1 MSLGIREMATQD
13 LDRVLMLLGE
23 SVEAP
28 RWTRRHCE
36 QILLAAPSEPLALCG
51 LVALSGGRV
60 VGFAAAS
67 RLRQEAAAEV
77 EALVVEREHRRQ
89 GIGAALIDACMAWAA
104 NAGASA
110 IRLEVRAS
118 NAAAISLYHRLGFS
132 TTGSRRAYYAA
143 PVEDAMLLEAP
154 LVSQTPL

>member
-1 MSLGIREMATQD
+1 
-13 LDRVLMLLGE
+13 VLVLLGE

-36 QILLAAPSEPLALCG
+36 QILLAAPSDPLALSG
-51 LVALSGGRV
+51 LVALSLVALSNDRV
-60 VGFAAAS
+60 VGFAVAS
-67 RLRQEAAAEV
+67 WLRQEAAAEV
-77 EALVVEREHRRQ
+77 EALVVERAHRRQ
-89 GIGAALIDACMAWAA
+89 GVGGALIDACMGWAV

-118 NAAAISLYHRLGFS
+118 NAAAISLYHRRGFS
-132 TTGSRRAYYAA
+132 TTGTRRAYYSA
-143 PVEDAMLLEAP
+143 PVEDALLLESP

>member
-13 LDRVLMLLGE
+13 LDHVVRLLGE

-36 QILLAAPSEPLALCG
+36 QILLAAPSDPLALFG
-51 LVALSGGRV
+51 LVALIGGRL
-60 VGFAAAS
+60 VGFAVAS
-67 RLRQEAAAEV
+67 WLRQEAAAEV

-104 NAGASA
+104 KAGASA

-118 NAAAISLYHRLGFS
+118 NAAAISLYHRCGFS
-132 TTGSRRAYYAA
+132 TKGTRHAYYSA
-143 PVEDAMLLEAP
+143 PMEDALLLESP

>member
-1 MSLGIREMATQD
+1 MSLGIRALAEHD
-13 LDRVLMLLGE
+13 LETVLTLLGE
-23 SVEAP
+23 SVKAP

-36 QILLAAPSEPLALCG
+36 QILLAAPSDPLALCG

-60 VGFAAAS
+60 VGFATA
-67 RLRQEAAAEV
+67 RWLRQEAAAEV
-77 EALVVEREHRRQ
+77 ESLVVKGEHRRQ
-89 GIGAALIDACMAWAA
+89 GIGAALVDACMAWAA

-118 NAAAISLYHRLGFS
+118 NAAAISLYRRLGFS
-132 TTGSRRAYYAA
+132 TTGIRRAYYSA
-143 PVEDAMLLEAP
+143 PEEDALLLESP

>member
-1 MSLGIREMATQD
+1 MSLGIRAMAEHD
-13 LDRVLMLLGE
+13 LESVLTLLGE
-23 SVEAP
+23 SVEGP

-36 QILLAAPSEPLALCG
+36 QILLAAPADPFALGG

-60 VGFAAAS
+60 VGFAAVTW
-67 RLRQEAAAEV
+67 LRQEAAAEL
-77 EALVVEREHRRQ
+77 EGLVVEREHRRQ

-118 NAAAISLYHRLGFS
+118 NAAAISLYRGLGFS
-132 TTGSRRAYYAA
+132 TTGIRRAYYSA
-143 PVEDAMLLEAP
+143 PVEDALLLETP
-154 LVSQTPL
+154 LVPQTPL

>member
-1 MSLGIREMATQD
+1 VSLGIRALAEHD
-13 LDRVLMLLGE
+13 LDPVLTLLGE

-28 RWTRRHCE
+28 RWARRHCE

-67 RLRQEAAAEV
+67 WLRQEAAAEV
-77 EALVVEREHRRQ
+77 EGLVVKREHRRQ

-118 NAAAISLYHRLGFS
+118 NAAAISLYRRLGFS
-132 TTGSRRAYYAA
+132 TTGIRRAYYSA
-143 PVEDAMLLEAP
+143 PVEDALLLESP
-154 LVSQTPL
+154 LVSQTHL

>member
-1 MSLGIREMATQD
+1 MSLGIHSMAEHD
-13 LDRVLMLLGE
+13 LDPVLTLLGE

-36 QILLAAPSEPLALCG
+36 QILVASPSDPLVLCG
-51 LVALSGGRV
+51 LVALSGGSV
-60 VGFAAAS
+60 AGFAAAS
-67 RLRQEAAAEV
+67 WLRQEAAAEV
-77 EALVVEREHRRQ
+77 DGLVVKREHRRQ

-118 NAAAISLYHRLGFS
+118 NAAAISLYRRLGFS
-132 TTGSRRAYYAA
+132 ATGIRRAYYSA
-143 PVEDAMLLEAP
+143 PVEDALLLESP
-154 LVSQTPL
+154 LVSQTHL